1 LVNAH
6 GGVQTLQADCNAIAA
21 HSGDNHLPLLWPFYK
36 SHRSTILRMVRRLDL
51 ASTTEDRLLI
61 DAIELILTQERT
73 RSDWLDEPV
82 DLAFTTQLW
91 RKTIVHRT
99 EQNEERIHRRL
110 FEVCVFS
117 SLANELKSG
126 DVAVRGSETY
136 ADYREQL
143 LPWDQCE
150 PLLKDYCKQV
160 GLPAT
165 AVGFVNALQSRLTQ
179 VAELTDQGYLE
190 NGQVVIG
197 EDGIPVLKRSKAKEM
212 SC

>member
-1 LVNAH
+1 R
-6 GGVQTLQADCNAIAA
+6 
-21 HSGDNHLPLLWPFYK
+21 
-36 SHRSTILRMVRRLDL
+36 SH
-51 ASTTEDRLLI
+51 
-61 DAIELILTQERT
+61 
-73 RSDWLDEPV
+73 WLDEAV

-99 EQNEERIHRRL
+99 EVGGEERIHRRL

-143 LPWDQCE
+143 LPWEQCE
-150 PLLKDYCKQV
+150 PLLEDYCKQV

-212 SC
+212 SCGARALETAVLDRMRERSVIEILCDVAHWTRWPR

>member
-1 LVNAH
+1 
-6 GGVQTLQADCNAIAA
+6 
-21 HSGDNHLPLLWPFYK
+21 
-36 SHRSTILRMVRRLDL
+36 
-51 ASTTEDRLLI
+51 
-61 DAIELILTQERT
+61 
-73 RSDWLDEPV
+73 
-82 DLAFTTQLW
+82 AFTTQLW

-99 EQNEERIHRRL
+99 ERGEERIHRRL

-143 LPWDQCE
+143 LPWEQCE
-150 PLLKDYCKQV
+150 PLLEDYCKHV
-160 GLPAT
+160 VLPAT

-212 SC
+212 SCGARALETAVLDRMRERSVIEILCDVAHWTRWPR